1 MKRTTNIALSK
12 KKINP
17 MKTRYTT
24 PKTLNKKMTGRSLL
38 LICSF
43 FLSSLSHAATIYI
56 SSATGNDL
64 SGDGSAVLP
73 YRTFHKAYSL
83 ALSGDVIDATGTFT
97 WTDATELGDIAQ
109 TGYILDKNLTI
120 RGKGRDFTYFQA
132 SSTRGTADRSVFFVS
147 ANRTVTFENLT
158 IRYGN
163 VTTEKLGGGLTLAGS
178 YCGNYPCSSITGTAI
193 LNYVNVV
200 ENDAN
205 GVPSSQFYMAGGIYL
220 REASTIT
227 INHSNVN
234 SNTCTCTLYSGG
246 GIAGGEQ
253 SQSVTITNSTVASNS
268 ATSSFGS
275 SYPYDY
281 ASVAG
286 GMSLQRFGRLVV
298 TNSTIFGNTT
308 NNYGGGINIWYQ
320 YWATIT
326 NTTIANNSAT
336 LGAGGVLWGTPD
348 QTAYDFYK
356 LYMKNTLI
364 ANNTGNSV
372 TNDLH
377 AYDAFSGTMV
387 NAVYSIVE
395 HSNNATLA
403 GTGMI
408 TGEQSNLGLSSELAE
423 NSSSTGTKTLSIPST
438 SVARNAGNSAAHGYG
453 SYTVTPPTT
462 DQRLVTR
469 DAQNDIGSYEFL
481 TSLPVEL
488 VYFEALCNEGS
499 PILNWA
505 TASEHNS
512 DSFRVEM
519 TTDGENWTEIAS
531 IPAAGNSF
539 TEMRYSHPLDLKR
552 GATMELYRLRQVD
565 IDGEFKLYGP
575 ISLECDTETIDRI
588 YPNPVKDQFVL
599 STASSKDEHVTYTIF
614 NNQGFAV
621 WNQETHLNS
630 GNNNI
635 LFVLPSLVPGVYYMK
650 NNLND
655 QVSRIV
661 IAQ

>member
-1 MKRTTNIALSK
+1 MKRITSIDLSNK
-12 KKINP
+12 TINA
-17 MKTRYTT
+17 MNTIYTT
-24 PKTLNKKMTGRSLL
+24 TKKMNKNMTGKSLL

-43 FLSSLSHAATIYI
+43 FLSTLSQAATIYI
-56 SSATGNDL
+56 NSSSGNDL
-64 SGDGSAVLP
+64 SGDGSAALP
-73 YRTFHKAYSL
+73 FLTFHKAYTT
-83 ALSGDVIDATGTFT
+83 AVSGDVIDATGTFT

-109 TGYILDKNLTI
+109 TGYVLDKNLTI
-120 RGKGRDFTYFQA
+120 RGKGRDFTFFQA
-132 SSTRGTADRSVFFVS
+132 ASTRGTADRSVFFVS

-158 IRYGN
+158 IRYGK

-193 LNYVNVV
+193 LNYVNVA

-205 GVPSSQFYMAGGIYL
+205 GVASSQFYMAGGIYL

-234 SNTCTCTLYSGG
+234 SNACACTLYSGG

-275 SYPYDY
+275 SYPYSY

-308 NNYGGGINIWYQ
+308 DNYGGGINIWYQ
-320 YWATIT
+320 NWATIT

-336 LGAGGVLWGTPD
+336 LGAGGVLWGTPN

-364 ANNTGNSV
+364 ANNTGNS
-372 TNDLH
+372 TSNDLH

-387 NAVYSIVE
+387 NALYSIVE
-395 HSNNATLA
+395 YSNNATLA

-408 TGEQSNLGLSSELAE
+408 TGDQSNLGLASELAD
-423 NSSSTGTKTLSIPST
+423 NSSSTGTKTLSIPTS
-438 SVARNAGNSAAHGYG
+438 SVARNAGNSTAHGYG

-462 DQRLVTR
+462 DQRLVAR
-469 DAQNDIGSYEFL
+469 DVQNDIGSYEFF
-481 TSLPVEL
+481 SALPVEM
-488 VYFEALCNEGS
+488 VYFEASCNDGS
-499 PILNWA
+499 PTLNWA

-519 TTDGENWTEIAS
+519 TTDGENWTEIAA
-531 IPAAGNSF
+531 IPAAGNSS
-539 TEMRYSHPLDLKR
+539 TEMHYSHSLNSQR
-552 GATMELYRLRQVD
+552 GATIELYRLRQVD
-565 IDGEFKLYGP
+565 IDGEFELYGP
-575 ISLECDTETIDRI
+575 VSLECDEETIDRV

-599 STASSKDEHVTYTIF
+599 STASSRAEQVTYTIF
-614 NNQGFAV
+614 NNQGYAV
-621 WNQETHLNS
+621 WNQETQLNT

-650 NNLND
+650 NNVND